1 MAGIS
6 TPLNSSACEEEDKRG
21 ICKVYWVLSLSV
33 CNIRKTAFKVT
44 ASVYDPNIAEPFSAP
59 CLLNGLHFHEP
70 LVL

>member
-21 ICKVYWVLSLSV
+21 ICKVGSVFV
-33 CNIRKTAFKVT
+33 CNLRKTAFKVT

-70 LVL
+70 LV